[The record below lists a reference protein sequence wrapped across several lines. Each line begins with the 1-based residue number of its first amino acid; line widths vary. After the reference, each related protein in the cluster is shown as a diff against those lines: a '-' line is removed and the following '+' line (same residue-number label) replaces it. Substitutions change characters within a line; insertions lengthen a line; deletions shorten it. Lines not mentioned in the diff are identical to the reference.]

1 MRSVDAVGLD
11 DTNRLLVWV
20 TQVVSD
26 LRVRFAALNI
36 HFVDEQ
42 IEKDRQAANEKLA
55 KEKAEEERQG
65 TSF

>member
-11 DTNRLLVWV
+11 DTNRLLVRV

-42 IEKDRQAANEKLA
+42 IEKDRQAADEKLA
-55 KEKAEEERQG
+55 KEKAEEERQR

>member
-1 MRSVDAVGLD
+1 MRSVDAVALD
-11 DTNRLLVWV
+11 DTNRLLVRV

-42 IEKDRQAANEKLA
+42 IEKDRQAADEKLA

>member
-1 MRSVDAVGLD
+1 MRSVDAVALD
-11 DTNRLLVWV
+11 DTNRLLVRV

-42 IEKDRQAANEKLA
+42 IEKDRQAADEKLA
-55 KEKAEEERQG
+55 KEKAEEERQR

>member
-1 MRSVDAVGLD
+1 VRSVDAVALD
-11 DTNRLLVWV
+11 DTNRLLVRV

-42 IEKDRQAANEKLA
+42 IEKDRQAADEKLA
-55 KEKAEEERQG
+55 KEKAEEERQR

>member
-1 MRSVDAVGLD
+1 MRSVDAVALD
-11 DTNRLLVWV
+11 DTNRLLVRV